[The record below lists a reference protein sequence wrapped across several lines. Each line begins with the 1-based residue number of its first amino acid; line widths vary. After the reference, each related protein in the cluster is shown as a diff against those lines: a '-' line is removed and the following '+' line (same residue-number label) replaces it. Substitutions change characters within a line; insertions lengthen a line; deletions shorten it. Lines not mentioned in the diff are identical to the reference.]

1 MTTDIFQKRTRL
13 AAPAA
18 TVFDW
23 HLREGAFERLNPP
36 FEPARIV
43 SRTGGIPDGGRV
55 ELRVPI
61 GIGPFHQTWISEH
74 RGYIPGVQFQD
85 VQVKGPFAE
94 CVHTHRVEP
103 DGPHACYLT
112 DNLEYKLPL
121 GPLGHLG
128 KGFVAAKLQRMF
140 DYRHRLMAA
149 DIAAQ
154 YNVPAGV
161 TSMKILVVGATG
173 LVGSALVPLLTTG
186 GHTVF
191 KLSRRNP
198 DHDPK
203 TLVWNPDEGKIPTGE
218 LEGFDAVIH
227 LAGEGIAHGRWTA
240 AKKARIRD
248 SRVGGTSL
256 LSGALAKLTH
266 KPKHFL
272 CASAIGFYGSRGD
285 EICTE
290 TSATGTDFLA
300 DVCAAWERAT
310 QPAVNAGIRVVNMRI
325 GVVMTPLG
333 GALKKMLTPFKLGAG
348 GVIGDGKQYMSCI
361 IIDDVVGAIHH
372 CLTHA
377 ELSGPVNLVDP
388 YALTNRD
395 FTKMLGRILH
405 RPTIFPVPAFVARLA
420 FGEMADALLLS
431 STRVVPNQLQAT
443 GFQFRFPDL
452 ESGLKHVLGLK

>member
-1 MTTDIFQKRTRL
+1 MTRQIFEKRTRF

-18 TVFDW
+18 VVFDW

-36 FEPARIV
+36 FEPAQIV
-43 SRTGGIPDGGRV
+43 SRTGGITDGGRV

-61 GIGPFHQTWISEH
+61 GIGPLHQTWISEH
-74 RGYIPGVQFQD
+74 RGYLPGVEFQD
-85 VQVKGPFAE
+85 VQIKGPFAE
-94 CVHTHRVEP
+94 CVHTHRVDA
-103 DGPHACYLT
+103 DGPDACYLT
-112 DNLEYKLPL
+112 DHLEYRLPL
-121 GPLGHLG
+121 EPFGSLGQRL
-128 KGFVAAKLQRMF
+128 VASKLQRMF

-149 DIAAQ
+149 DIAAHLK
-154 YNVPAGV
+154 VPTGA
-161 TSMKILVVGATG
+161 TAMKILVVGATG

-191 KLSRRNP
+191 KLSRRNSN
-198 DHDPK
+198 HDAK
-203 TLVWNPDEGKIPTGE
+203 TLVWNPEAGKIPTGE

-256 LSGALAKLTH
+256 LSSTLAKLTH

-272 CASAIGFYGSRGD
+272 CASAIGYYGNRGD

-290 TSATGTDFLA
+290 TSAPGTDFLA
-300 DVCAAWERAT
+300 DVCRDWEKAT
-310 QPAVNAGIRVVNMRI
+310 QPAVAAGIRVVNMRI
-325 GVVMTPLG
+325 GVVMTPQG

-348 GVIGDGKQYMSCI
+348 GVLGDGKQYMSCI
-361 IIDDVVGAIHH
+361 TIDDVVGAIHH
-372 CLTHA
+372 CLTHE

-388 YALTNRD
+388 YALTNHD
-395 FTKMLGRILH
+395 FTKLLGRILH
-405 RPTIFPVPAFVARLA
+405 RPTIFPVPAFMARLA

-431 STRVVPNQLQAT
+431 STRVVPNRLQAS
-443 GFQFRFPDL
+443 GFQFRFPNL
-452 ESGLKHVLGLK
+452 ETGLKHVLGLK